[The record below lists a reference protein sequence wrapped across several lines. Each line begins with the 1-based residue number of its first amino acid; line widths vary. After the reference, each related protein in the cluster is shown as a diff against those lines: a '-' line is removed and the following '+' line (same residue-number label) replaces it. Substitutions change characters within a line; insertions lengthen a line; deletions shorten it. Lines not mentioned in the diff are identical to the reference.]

1 MEKSTEINSLI
12 FIGTGLMLTF
22 GCVTIILALFYQGKI
37 SRVKRMEAELM
48 LKVSLESEKKERS
61 RIASDIHDGIS
72 GDLNSIRNYL
82 AILSREDISPRQE
95 NIYMQIKESIES
107 AIENARQVS
116 YRLMPPLLETF
127 GLSAA
132 LQDYFSMMSKM
143 TGLHFAVVGT
153 CGISDLDSGESYE
166 VYRIIQELT
175 TNMIKYGEISTC
187 LVSFENKG
195 EIFISDDGKQFS
207 LQENSNAVTGTGIKN
222 IFSRAK
228 AIGARI
234 VEQRVS
240 GNNDIIIYLKQPIC

>member
-22 GCVTIILALFYQGKI
+22 GCVTIILALFYQGKM

-82 AILSREDISPRQE
+82 AILSREEISPRQE
-95 NIYMQIKESIES
+95 NIYLQIKESIES
-107 AIENARQVS
+107 AIENTRQVS
-116 YRLMPPLLETF
+116 YKLMPPLLETL

-143 TGLHFAVVGT
+143 TGLHFSVAGT
-153 CGISDLDSGESYE
+153 CEISDLDSGESYE

-195 EIFISDDGKQFS
+195 EILILDDGIEFS
-207 LQENSNAVTGTGIKN
+207 LKENSNAACGTGIKN

-228 AIGARI
+228 AVGAK
-234 VEQRVS
+234 VVQQRVS
-240 GNNDIIIYLKQPIC
+240 GNNNIIIYLKQPIC